1 MQVVLVY
8 LQPFRR
14 NLLLKCALQ
23 PKMAKKLTKPPFLGG
38 GGSRSFWTAKIYV

>member
-8 LQPFRR
+8 FQPFGR

-23 PKMAKKLTKPPFLGG
+23 PKIAEKFTKPPFLGEG
-38 GGSRSFWTAKIYV
+38 G

>member
-14 NLLLKCALQ
+14 NLLLKRALQ
-23 PKMAKKLTKPPFLGG
+23 PKIAKKSLKPP
-38 GGSRSFWTAKIYV
+38 S